1 MSFEGR
7 NSKLKTQKLLSQ
19 EKWSK
24 LEQVLKPL
32 SLTDE
37 ILEKLM
43 NEFKEQMHL
52 ANSPDENIRKK
63 SDLLMMNTFIRILLD
78 GTEQGDY
85 LGLDLGGTNFRVVL
99 VRFKDGVADTTT
111 QYYELTD
118 ETLSGPSAG
127 VFDFIAESVQDFL
140 LKQGLANSKEKIPAG
155 FTFSFPSTQLELNKS
170 ILLTW
175 TKTFKCP
182 DGVGEDPVAM
192 LEAAIQ
198 RKAKDLPVDVVV
210 VLNDTVGTLMAGN
223 YLDKKCRV
231 GLGIGTGSNAAFVEN
246 ISDIEKWTGD
256 YEDPKHVIVNV
267 ELGSTGDNGCM
278 DFYRSEY
285 EKEIDKFSNFPGSYT
300 FEKSFSGLYL
310 GEFVRLV
317 LVRLIKD
324 GTLFNGQGGKLV
336 DGRWEF
342 TTSHVTSVE
351 SDVDDSTTN
360 TKNVLKKFDLDSVAT
375 EEDIVIVR
383 EVCEFISYRGAYI
396 IAAVM
401 SVLINYVS
409 LPEVTIGVDG
419 SIYER
424 HPKFHNSMMEV
435 FEKFSPQTKVKMIL
449 AKDGSGQ
456 GAAFAAVSALR
467 QMAKGLRCS

>member
-7 NSKLKTQKLLSQ
+7 NSKLKTQKLLSE

-43 NEFKEQMHL
+43 HEFKEQMHL
-52 ANSPDENIRKK
+52 ANSSDENIRKK
-63 SDLLMMNTFIRILLD
+63 SDLMLGGFIRRLHN

-85 LGLDLGGTNFRVVL
+85 LGLDLGGTKFRVVL

-140 LKQGLANSKEKIPAG
+140 LNQGLANSKEKIPAG
-155 FTFSFPSTQLELNKS
+155 FTFSFSSRQLAYNRI
-170 ILLTW
+170 ILTSP
-175 TKTFKCP
+175 KKFKCP
-182 DGVGEDPVAM
+182 DGVGGNPVAM

-210 VLNDTVGTLMAGN
+210 VLNDTVSALMAGN
-223 YLDKKCRV
+223 GLDYKWRF
-231 GLGIGTGSNAAFVEN
+231 GLGIGTGANAAFVAN
-246 ISDIEKWTGD
+246 ISDIERWTGD
-256 YEDPKHVIVNV
+256 YENPQQDISHVM
-267 ELGSTGDNGCM
+267 LGSTGDNGCM
-278 DFYRSEY
+278 DFYTSEY
-285 EKEIDKFSNFPGSYT
+285 EKEIDKFSNIPGSYT

-351 SDVDDSTTN
+351 SDVGDSTTN

-375 EEDIVIVR
+375 EEDIAIVR

-401 SVLINYVS
+401 SVLINYARQS
-409 LPEVTIGVDG
+409 ELTIGVDG
-419 SIYER
+419 SIHER

-449 AKDGSGQ
+449 AKDISGQ
-456 GAAFAAVSALR
+456 GAAFAAVLVLR